1 MGLIPWRQKET
12 EIGRGEIS
20 RLAALRSEMDRL
32 LDSFVRE
39 PLAGWEWP
47 FAGGRGWSPALDV
60 AENEREVT
68 VRVEIPGVDPK
79 DLDITV
85 AGGQL
90 TLAGEKKESTEQSGK
105 DFYHTETRY
114 GSFRRSIPL
123 PEAVD
128 PQQVDAE
135 YSNGVLLIRLK
146 KSSSTPSKRIEVKV
160 KQ

>member
-1 MGLIPWRQKET
+1 MGLIPWKNKQPEVGRT
-12 EIGRGEIS
+12 EAS
-20 RLAALRSEMDRL
+20 RLATLRSEMDRL

-60 AENEREVT
+60 AENDQEVT
-68 VRVEIPGVDPK
+68 VRAEIPGVDPK
-79 DLDITV
+79 DLEISV

-90 TLAGEKKESTEQSGK
+90 TLAGEKKESSEKSGK

-114 GSFRRSIPL
+114 GSFRRSVPL
-123 PEAVD
+123 PETVD

-135 YSNGVLLIRLK
+135 YANGVLTVRLK
-146 KSSSTPSKRIEVKV
+146 KSPSAAAKRIEVKV
-160 KQ
+160 KE